1 MFINE
6 IDTAALATLMD
17 SNADNIQIIDVRQPQ
32 EVASGAIA
40 GVENIPMVSIPMRVN
55 EISDNKQVILVC
67 RSGAR
72 SGQCTAWLMQNGKNN
87 VHNLRGGMIA
97 WANSGLDVKLQQSA

>member
-1 MFINE
+1 MIINE
-6 IDTAALATLMD
+6 IDVGELAALMD
-17 SNADNIQIIDVRQPQ
+17 SNADNIQIVDVRQPQ
-32 EVASGAIA
+32 EVAAGAIP
-40 GVENIPMVSIPMRVN
+40 GVENIPMVSIPLRAN
-55 EISDNKQVILVC
+55 EISDDKQVILVC

-72 SGQCTAWLMQNGKNN
+72 SGQCTAWLMQNGKTN

>member
-1 MFINE
+1 MLINE
-6 IDTAALATLMD
+6 IDVGELVALME
-17 SNADNIQIIDVRQPQ
+17 SNPDNIQIVDVRQPQ
-32 EVASGAIA
+32 EVAAGAIS
-40 GVENIPMVSIPMRVN
+40 GIDNIPMVSIPLRAN
-55 EISDNKQVILVC
+55 EISDDKQVILVC

-97 WANSGLDVKLQQSA
+97 WANSGLQIELQQSA

>member
-1 MFINE
+1 MIINE
-6 IDTAALATLMD
+6 IDVGELAALMD
-17 SNADNIQIIDVRQPQ
+17 SNPENIQIVDVRQPQ
-32 EVASGAIA
+32 EVAAGAIA
-40 GVENIPMVSIPMRVN
+40 GIDNIPMVSIPLRAN
-55 EISDNKQVILVC
+55 EISNDKQVILVC

-97 WANSGLDVKLQQSA
+97 WANSGLQIELQQSA

>member
-1 MFINE
+1 MVINE
-6 IDTAALATLMD
+6 IDVGELVELM
-17 SNADNIQIIDVRQPQ
+17 NANDDKIQIIDVRQPQ
-32 EVASGAIA
+32 EVAAGAIN
-40 GVENIPMVSIPMRVN
+40 GITNIPMVSIPLRAN
-55 EISDNKQVILVC
+55 EISDDKQVVLVC

-97 WANSGLDVKLQQSA
+97 WSNSGLQVA

>member
-6 IDTAALATLMD
+6 IDVAELVALID
-17 SNADNIQIIDVRQPQ
+17 SNADNIQIVDVRQPQ
-32 EVASGAIA
+32 EVAAGAIPGA
-40 GVENIPMVSIPMRVN
+40 INIPMVSLPLRSN
-55 EISDNKQVILVC
+55 EIDADKQVVLVC

-72 SGQCTAWLMQNGKNN
+72 SGQCTAWLMQNGNNN

-97 WANSGLDVKLQQSA
+97 WANSGLQIELQQSA

>member
-1 MFINE
+1 MIINE
-6 IDTAALATLMD
+6 IDIGELVELLDTK
-17 SNADNIQIIDVRQPQ
+17 ADNVQIIDVRQPQ
-32 EVASGAIA
+32 EVAAGAIA
-40 GVENIPMVSIPMRVN
+40 GVTNIPMVSIPLRAN
-55 EISDNKQVILVC
+55 EISDDKQVILVC

-97 WANSGLDVKLQQSA
+97 WANSGLQVELQQSA

>member
-1 MFINE
+1 MVINE
-6 IDTAALATLMD
+6 IDVGELVELMN
-17 SNADNIQIIDVRQPQ
+17 SNNDNIEIIDVRQPQ
-32 EVASGAIA
+32 EVAAGAIN
-40 GVENIPMVSIPMRVN
+40 GMKNIPMVSIPLRAE
-55 EISDNKQVILVC
+55 EISSEKQVVLVC

-97 WANSGLDVKLQQSA
+97 WANSGLQVA